1 MRYGGASPMILGAGV
16 TGLAAGLASGY
27 PLYEAILLPGG
38 ICSSYY
44 VRPGEQEPLRERPAD
59 EEAYRFEIGGG
70 HWIFG
75 GDPAVLQF
83 IRSLTPCSAYERRSA
98 VYFRRRDLYVPYPF
112 QNHLRFLSPQERVQ
126 ALVEMAHPGGPA
138 TTMAMWL
145 ERHFGAT
152 LSEIFFHPFHRLYTA
167 GLSEEI
173 APQDGYKSPVDLS
186 LALRGAFEETPQVG
200 YNAGYL
206 YPREG
211 LDTLARRMAERCD
224 IHYGKRTVKIR
235 TAERVVEFADGSEV
249 HYKRLLSTLPLNRT
263 IEMCDVTPHVDPDP
277 YTSVLVLNIGAL
289 RGARCPRE
297 HWLYNPDASSGF
309 HRVGFYSNVDAM
321 FLPRSARASGTRVSI
336 YVERAF
342 RGGQRPTDADVAEY
356 ARNVVSELQDWEFI
370 GSTEVVHPTWID
382 VAYTWTRPGSHWRES
397 ATALL
402 ESNSIYTVG
411 RYARWVFQGIADSI
425 RDGFCAGITLRN
437 EGLVAPGIKASETS
451 VGNLRSQ

>member
-1 MRYGGASPMILGAGV
+1 MQVILGAGV
-16 TGLAAGLASGY
+16 SGLAAGLVGQAPIFEAASV
-27 PLYEAILLPGG
+27 PGG

-44 VRPGEQEPLRERPAD
+44 VRPGEQKILAQCPTD
-59 EEAYRFEIGGG
+59 EEVYHFEIGGG

-83 IRSLTPCSAYERRSA
+83 IRSLAPCGTYERKSA
-98 VYFRRRDLYVPYPF
+98 VYFRRRDLYVPYPL

-138 TTMAMWL
+138 ASMAMWL
-145 ERHFGAT
+145 ERHFGPT
-152 LSEIFFHPFHRLYTA
+152 LTGMFFQPFHDLYTA

-173 APQDGYKSPVDLS
+173 APQDGYKSPLDLS
-186 LALRGAFEETPQVG
+186 LALRGAFEETPDVG
-200 YNAGYL
+200 YNVRYL

-224 IHYGKRTVKIR
+224 IHYGKSAIKIR
-235 TAERVVEFADGSEV
+235 TADRVVEFADGSEV
-249 HYKRLLSTLPLNRT
+249 QYNRLLSTLPLNRT
-263 IEMCDVTPHVDPDP
+263 IEMCDVISRVDSDP

-289 RGARCPRE
+289 RGAKCPEE

-342 RGGQRPTDADVAEY
+342 REGQRPTDAEVAEY
-356 ARNVVSELQDWEFI
+356 SRNVVKELQDWEFI
-370 GSTEVVHPTWID
+370 GLTEVVHPTWID
-382 VAYTWTRPGSHWRES
+382 VAYTWTRPGSRWRQS

-402 ESNSIYTVG
+402 ESHSIYTVG

-425 RDGFCAGITLRN
+425 RDGFCAGTALFN
-437 EGLVAPGIKASETS
+437 DGLVTPGNKARETS
-451 VGNLRSQ
+451 VGNRGAE